1 MPVPTWSME
10 IRLKSRRPQFA
21 GGWKRTCLRPASLRG
36 CLPPPPWWWLC
47 WCWPRWPALSLPP
60 APAPGATA
68 PDPKILRSSRSG
80 DRNLGSTERS
90 PSASVMFVVP
100 AWAPPLPSPPTTPNS
115 SSNASKSSSLDPLA
129 LSFFFF
135 FFFFFLPFFGTS
147 AAAGTSTS
155 GSLTTSTSSSSS
167 SSSPSFDKRAKAD
180 VCALDE
186 AKPMSSSLSLSL
198 SLSEGSSSCRSSC
211 SFLKCLDAISTDP
224 SPGWRALRA
233 EFRQS
238 FPERFP

>member
-1 MPVPTWSME
+1 ME

-60 APAPGATA
+60 APPPGATA

-90 PSASVMFVVP
+90 PSASGMFVVP

-115 SSNASKSSSLDPLA
+115 SSNASKSSSSDPLT

-135 FFFFFLPFFGTS
+135 FFFFFFFLPPSGCGGS
-147 AAAGTSTS
+147 AAP
-155 GSLTTSTSSSSS
+155 
-167 SSSPSFDKRAKAD
+167 SSPSSSYPPSTAAGCRESTVVKSQISISGSK
-180 VCALDE
+180 V
-186 AKPMSSSLSLSL
+186 PMAHMGLRGEVSR
-198 SLSEGSSSCRSSC
+198 GSRSPAATHSANAGNTMSWC
-211 SFLKCLDAISTDP
+211 TY
-224 SPGWRALRA
+224 
-233 EFRQS
+233 
-238 FPERFP
+238 RFPSSPKSSYTQTSS